1 LIVRSYSVLVLFFA
15 AVLVGLATIVGVLV
29 FQLSRGPISL
39 NSLTPFVERALDS
52 ALDRTRVQLHDIVL
66 TWNGELRELDIRAA
80 GLRFLGSDG
89 RAYATIPEV
98 NVTFSGRALLRG
110 LIAPTGMELFGPRVK
125 IIRAASGE
133 VSIDFGDEDD
143 GKSGGEALVGLVLEL
158 LRPPNREL
166 ASGYMSS
173 IAVRS
178 AFVEF
183 EDAING
189 RTFVVPN
196 ANVLLARNEEG
207 IRADG
212 SITVGNDARAINLG
226 LSGIYRAISRTT
238 DLGIVFSDT
247 APSAFVQFDPG
258 LAFLERLETRLDGTA
273 TVAIDPDFRAVVGSL
288 DLRAS
293 AGTIDASPFH
303 AEPFAFDS
311 ASFRLNAEQAQGL
324 VRLEAFE
331 LVQGESKVTI
341 SADGKRD
348 DGVWATSW
356 DVALRDLPINDIARI
371 WPPNLEVDARDW
383 VTKNIRD
390 GHVDEAN
397 LRASATIVERDLES
411 FSINDIGAEIRF
423 HDATVHY
430 LRPME
435 PATNGIGVVRFDSKQ
450 IVVDIEQASLRG
462 LVVESGRVVIDGLD
476 VLPRDESIKIDLTI
490 AGPVRDSL
498 EVLNSEPLGFISGF
512 GIDPARTTGT
522 QRTNAVFAFP
532 LLNEIT
538 VDEVAVATSSRLSRF
553 SAENVVFG
561 FPISSGDLVLNVN
574 RQGLNARGTA
584 EIGGIPV
591 GLIWEENF
599 NEGDDF
605 RTRYEVRTTLDG
617 EARKKLEIEVSPYVT
632 GPVGL
637 ELTYSLGWDGV
648 GAGSAEVDLTTAAIS
663 LEPFGWNKV
672 TGDPGRAFLRF
683 VAPDEMSLS
692 LSEFQV
698 SAGDLDAAGAAS
710 FRTGDGG
717 FDLRNMRL
725 ERLKFGEN
733 DAVVN
738 VEIPKGAAPVIS
750 VGGNAVDL
758 RPVMESIFESKDDD
772 DESGMPSMRI
782 VVSDQSPIGSV
793 RLGDE
798 SRLLNAYGTIFNDSV
813 DWTQVNLRGALSNAG
828 RVFLRIAPEE
838 SLRRL
843 TLETDDAGGLLRALD
858 WVDTVRDGEL
868 RVRATIVGEGAEQV
882 IAGQVDMQGFV
893 LTEEPFAAK
902 LLALASL
909 SGISDVLGGEGI
921 TFRRAEVPFQITKQ
935 EFVIENAKA
944 RGAEIGII
952 VGGRINRETD
962 AIIFNGE
969 VAPAYTLNSLLANI
983 PLIGPVLS
991 GGSDGVFAATFSVDG
1006 HLGEPSVSVNPLS
1019 VLTPGI
1025 IRKFLSGFDP
1035 GVDSSQISKEPWS
1048 RDPDQVR

>member
-1 LIVRSYSVLVLFFA
+1 MIVRSYRFFFLFFA
-15 AVLVGLATIVGVLV
+15 TALVGLAIIFGVLV

-39 NSLTPFVERALDS
+39 KFLTPIVERALDA
-52 ALDRTRVQLHDIVL
+52 ALDRTRVELHDTVL
-66 TWNGELRELDIRAA
+66 TWNGKMRELDIRATD
-80 GLRFLGSDG
+80 LRFLGLDG
-89 RAYATIPEV
+89 RVHATLPEV
-98 NVTFSGRALLRG
+98 NVTFSASALMRG
-110 LIAPTGMELFGPRVK
+110 LVAPTNLELFAPRMKV
-125 IIRAASGE
+125 IRAASGE
-133 VSIDFGDEDD
+133 VSIDFGGGHGSE
-143 GKSGGEALVGLVLEL
+143 SGSAAPIGFVQEL
-158 LRPPNREL
+158 LRPPNRAL
-166 ASGYMSS
+166 ASGYLSG

-178 AFVEF
+178 AFIEF
-183 EDAING
+183 EDAVSG
-189 RTFVVPN
+189 RNFITPN
-196 ANVLLARNEEG
+196 ASVLLTRNEEG

-212 SITVGNDARAINLG
+212 SVTVGSHERAIHLG
-226 LSGIYRAISRTT
+226 LSGIYRASSRTT
-238 DLGIVFSDT
+238 NLRIIFSDT
-247 APSAFVQFDPG
+247 APSAFAQFDPR
-258 LAFLERLETRLDGTA
+258 LVLLERLDTRLDGTVK
-273 TVAIDPDFRAVVGSL
+273 VAVDPDFRAVVGSL

-293 AGTIDASPFH
+293 AGTIDAEPFY
-303 AEPFAFDS
+303 AEPVAFDS
-311 ASFRLNAEQAQGL
+311 ASFKLSAEQAQGS

-331 LVQGESKVTI
+331 LVRGETKVTI
-341 SADGKRD
+341 SGGGKRD

-356 DVALRDLPINDIARI
+356 DAALRDLPINDIARI

-383 VTKNIRD
+383 ITENVRD

-397 LRASATIVERDLES
+397 LKVSATIVETDPGS
-411 FSINDIGAEIRF
+411 FLVNDIGAEIRF

-435 PATNGIGVVRFDSKQ
+435 PAINGKGVVRIDSKQ
-450 IVVDIEQASLRG
+450 IAVDIEQASLRD
-462 LVVESGRVVIDGLD
+462 LIVESGRVLIDGLD
-476 VLPRDESIKIDLTI
+476 VLPRDEFITIEATI
-490 AGPVRDSL
+490 AGPVRDAL
-498 EVLNSEPLGFISGF
+498 EVLNSEPLGFISRF
-512 GIDPARTTGT
+512 GIDPARTTGS
-522 QRTNAVFAFP
+522 QRTNAVFAFR
-532 LLNEIT
+532 LINELT
-538 VDEVAVATSSRLSRF
+538 VDEIAVTTSSRLSRF
-553 SAENVVFG
+553 SAESVAFG
-561 FPISSGDLVLNVN
+561 FPLSSGDLVLNVN
-574 RQGLNARGTA
+574 REGLKARGTA

-591 GLIWEENF
+591 GLTWKENF
-599 NEGDDF
+599 NEGDDV
-605 RTRYEVRTTLDG
+605 RTQYEVRTTLDA
-617 EARKKLEIEVSPYVT
+617 EARKRMEIETSPYVT

-683 VAPDEMSLS
+683 VAPDENSLS

-698 SAGDLDAAGAAS
+698 SAGDLDATGGAS
-710 FRTGDGG
+710 FYSGDGG
-717 FDLRNMRL
+717 FYLRNMRL

-738 VEIPKGAAPVIS
+738 VEMPEGVAPVIS
-750 VGGNAVDL
+750 IGGNAVDL
-758 RPVMESIFESKDDD
+758 RPVMESIFKSKDGDEESKA
-772 DESGMPSMRI
+772 PSMRI
-782 VVSDQSPIGSV
+782 VVSDQLPIGSI
-793 RLGDE
+793 RLGE
-798 SRLLNAYGTIFNDSV
+798 ETRLLNAHGTIFNDGV

-828 RVFLRIAPEE
+828 RVFLRISPEE

-858 WVDTVRDGEL
+858 WVDTIRDGEL

-882 IAGQVDMQGFV
+882 IAGQMDMQGFI

-909 SGISDVLGGEGI
+909 SGIGDVLGGEGI
-921 TFRRAEVPFQITKQ
+921 TFRRAEVPFQITNQ

-962 AIIFNGE
+962 AITFDGE

-991 GGSDGVFAATFSVDG
+991 AGSDGIFAATFSVDG
-1006 HLGEPSVSVNPLS
+1006 RLGEPNVSVNPLS

-1025 IRKFLSGFDP
+1025 IRKLLSGFD
-1035 GVDSSQISKEPWS
+1035 GDIDSSEIRKNFRP
-1048 RDPDQVR
+1048 